1 MNSNQNEVI
10 SHPKNND
17 TFHISNL
24 KDVALNT
31 IEIEKLYYIK
41 NKFNVYSPINEI
53 IRSNHPK
60 NEYEKHIDLFSSK
73 VLQYLKFQG
82 LIRDI

>member
-10 SHPKNND
+10 SHSKNND

-31 IEIEKLYYIK
+31 IEIEKLCSLKSRIMISNKNIDNFYYSFKK
-41 NKFNVYSPINEI
+41 NV
-53 IRSNHPK
+53 
-60 NEYEKHIDLFSSK
+60 EKP
-73 VLQYLKFQG
+73 YLTKQ
-82 LIRDI
+82 